1 MCCEVPYRPTHY
13 VRNTQKLVTLK
24 PWLYVWFSVI
34 ACYRCG
40 YEFCYTCGK
49 EWKEKKATCS
59 CSLWEE
65 RNIIDDDSEDDYY
78 GAEED
83 GYYDEDYDNY
93 YGEDYDDYY
102 GEDVD
107 DDGRHLV

>member
-1 MCCEVPYRPTHY
+1 MWERMEGEESNLLLPTVGRAQY
-13 VRNTQKLVTLK
+13 
-24 PWLYVWFSVI
+24 
-34 ACYRCG
+34 
-40 YEFCYTCGK
+40 
-49 EWKEKKATCS
+49 
-59 CSLWEE
+59 
-65 RNIIDDDSEDDYY
+65 SEDDYY
-78 GAEED
+78 SAEDD

>member
-1 MCCEVPYRPTHY
+1 MAVSLILCCCVLQ
-13 VRNTQKLVTLK
+13 VRL
-24 PWLYVWFSVI
+24 
-34 ACYRCG
+34 

-59 CSLWEE
+59 CPLWEE